1 MGGERG
7 HTVEL
12 PAENRSDHMSTL
24 TISMPEG
31 LAKQLQACA
40 ADEGVTVDQLIASAA
55 GEKLSALMTLEHLR
69 ERAARANRQDFIDFL
84 EASPDVPPLPG
95 DEL

>member
-1 MGGERG
+1 MKMSCSTAKFVPRD
-7 HTVEL
+7 L
-12 PAENRSDHMSTL
+12 STL

-31 LAKQLQACA
+31 LAKQLQICA
-40 ADEGVTVDQLIASAA
+40 AEEGVTVDQFIASAA
-55 GEKLSALMTLEHLR
+55 GENLSALMTLDHLR

-84 EASPDVPPLPG
+84 EGSPDVAPIPG

>member
-1 MGGERG
+1 MG
-7 HTVEL
+7 
-12 PAENRSDHMSTL
+12 TL
-24 TISMPEG
+24 TINMPEG
-31 LAKQLQACA
+31 LAKQLQTCA

-84 EASPDVPPLPG
+84 EGSHNVPPMPG

>member
-1 MGGERG
+1 
-7 HTVEL
+7 
-12 PAENRSDHMSTL
+12 MSTL

-40 ADEGVTVDQLIASAA
+40 DDEGVTIDQLIASAA

-69 ERAARANRQDFIDFL
+69 ERAAQANRQDFIDFL
-84 EASPDVPPLPG
+84 KSSPDVPPMPG